1 LHREAAIQPNNN
13 SNPAEELANT
23 HARLAEVAE
32 SEGRPLDAVHEY
44 QQAAELQPN
53 EAHLFAWGADLLL
66 HRAFEPAIEVFTN
79 GHRLYPSSVRMLLG
93 LSVATYDQGA
103 MEQGKK
109 LLLDASDLNPSD
121 SAPYL
126 FLGKLQEAEKIEP
139 PGWVERFARF
149 VRLHPENPLA
159 HYYYAVAL
167 DRQGPI
173 SENLG
178 IMESELKT
186 AIKLDPHL
194 GGAYLELGIL
204 YSQRK
209 DYLAAIS
216 AFQKTIEVTP
226 LPAEAHYRL
235 GQVYGHMGEAEKA
248 GKEIELFKQ
257 ISEQKK
263 SEAERER
270 HKIQQFVYTLRSQR
284 SSSQS
289 PTSDPH

>member
-1 LHREAAIQPNNN
+1 
-13 SNPAEELANT
+13 
-23 HARLAEVAE
+23 
-32 SEGRPLDAVHEY
+32 
-44 QQAAELQPN
+44 
-53 EAHLFAWGADLLL
+53 
-66 HRAFEPAIEVFTN
+66 
-79 GHRLYPSSVRMLLG
+79 MLLG

-194 GGAYLELGIL
+194 
-204 YSQRK
+204 
-209 DYLAAIS
+209 
-216 AFQKTIEVTP
+216 
-226 LPAEAHYRL
+226 
-235 GQVYGHMGEAEKA
+235 
-248 GKEIELFKQ
+248 
-257 ISEQKK
+257 
-263 SEAERER
+263 
-270 HKIQQFVYTLRSQR
+270 
-284 SSSQS
+284 
-289 PTSDPH
+289 